1 LTPKSFLAGRSAY
14 LQDQGSFF
22 SRGLFS
28 NLTEALKEFTV
39 TYTYN
44 VAEGL
49 QVKTEYRYDWS
60 NQPVFLTSQHNG
72 FSKDQSTATLG
83 LLWWFGRERGAW

>member
-1 LTPKSFLAGRSAY
+1 MSG
-14 LQDQGSFF
+14 
-22 SRGLFS
+22 GLFS

-60 NQPVFLTSQHNG
+60 NQPVFLTSQHNV
-72 FSKDQSTATLG
+72 FSKDQSTATLR
-83 LLWWFGRERGAW
+83 LIWRFGRKRGAW